1 MLELHSD
8 LGAGN
13 DVIGASRMPLYTT
26 TLVLAGSYGLIRD
39 RTQAKTCECSHC
51 IVPGGPSGQP
61 DLCLLCDAA
70 AHGVDHM
77 LCGFECPAIKALRI
91 SRHDGAGLEI

>member
-61 DLCLLCDAA
+61 A